1 MAHLQK
7 SESTEGVFPKDLES
21 SENKN
26 KMNEIKKL
34 EEQINRND
42 LIYESSKQV
51 YDFRRFRT
59 RSFGDIIVSDKISI
73 RETAENQS
81 NLLYVIIS
89 NFNNRVRSRSKA
101 DKEKRRKKSEV
112 LSGYYLKLLMLGTM
126 KLLGRAKKW

>member
-7 SESTEGVFPKDLES
+7 GESTEGVFPKDLES
-21 SENKN
+21 SEIKN
-26 KMNEIKKL
+26 KMNETKKL
-34 EEQINRND
+34 EEQINRSD

-59 RSFGDIIVSDKISI
+59 RFFGDIIVSDKISI

-81 NLLYVIIS
+81 NLLNVIIS

-101 DKEKRRKKSEV
+101 DKEKRRKKIEV
-112 LSGYYLKLLMLGTM
+112 LSGYYLKILMLSTM
-126 KLLGRAKKW
+126 KLLGRAKKR

>member
-7 SESTEGVFPKDLES
+7 GESTEGVFPKDLES
-21 SENKN
+21 SEIKN
-26 KMNEIKKL
+26 KMNETKKL
-34 EEQINRND
+34 EEQINRSD

-59 RSFGDIIVSDKISI
+59 RFFGDIIVSDKISI

-81 NLLYVIIS
+81 NLLNVIIS

-101 DKEKRRKKSEV
+101 DKEKRRKKIEV
-112 LSGYYLKLLMLGTM
+112 LSGYYLKLLMLSTM
-126 KLLGRAKKW
+126 KLLGRAKKR

>member
-7 SESTEGVFPKDLES
+7 GESTEGVFPKDLES
-21 SENKN
+21 SEIKN
-26 KMNEIKKL
+26 KMNETKKL
-34 EEQINRND
+34 EEQINRSD

-59 RSFGDIIVSDKISI
+59 RFFGDIIVSDKISI

-81 NLLYVIIS
+81 NLLNVIIS

-101 DKEKRRKKSEV
+101 DKEKRRKKIEV
-112 LSGYYLKLLMLGTM
+112 LLGYYLKLLMLSTM
-126 KLLGRAKKW
+126 KLLGRAKKR